1 MKIYKEEIGKDTFY
15 RLGDFLAGFGGTK
28 VTRQILIK
36 EGYICNPFVYNI
48 TNRVAEKIASLPFK
62 FIDSKGNEIEKTQNE
77 IADFLQLLDSS
88 EDGGI
93 KTFIEKNVSNLIV
106 LGECFI
112 YMYDKPVGFREATK
126 LQTVSPASVEPHTI
140 SGSIQSRVKNFTLT
154 DVYIDEDGAERNL
167 STVNVDSVIWGKLP
181 NISPYTN
188 RGLSPFEPNWDVVK
202 ATSDSFQAHGVLIK
216 NMGANGLLV
225 PESGESAMPVTDKEQ
240 NFLQKALNNLLGG
253 AKNFGKAIISRASM
267 KWVAIGI
274 DPNKLEILK
283 MQEQS
288 LKVLCSAVN
297 LDSKLFNDSS
307 ASTYNNLAEATKSAY
322 LDCFIPYAETFYN
335 MIAEA
340 LLPDG
345 IKWCVDKEAIEVLNS
360 RDFNFEKETREG
372 ILSIQAQ
379 VAIGQTNYS
388 AGLATLKYVYGIDDE
403 TAIELLGQERIIENT
418 NQQEN
423 E

>member
-1 MKIYKEEIGKDTFY
+1 M
-15 RLGDFLAGFGGTK
+15 
-28 VTRQILIK
+28 LIQK
-36 EGYICNPFVYNI
+36 GYICNPFVYNI

-62 FIDSKGNEIEKTQNE
+62 FIDMQGNQIEKTQNE

-93 KTFIEKNVSNLIV
+93 KTFIEKNVANLIA

-112 YMYDKPVGFREATK
+112 YMYDKPFAMRATTK
-126 LQTVSPASVEPHTI
+126 LQTISPASVEPHTVN
-140 SGSIQSRVKNFTLT
+140 GSVQSRVKNFTLT
-154 DVYIDEDGAERNL
+154 DVYIDEDGTERNL

-225 PESGESAMPVTDKEQ
+225 PESGEGAMALSAKEQ
-240 NFLQKALNNLLGG
+240 NFLQKALDRLLGG
-253 AKNFGKAIISRASM
+253 VKNFGKAIISNASM

-307 ASTYNNLAEATKSAY
+307 ASTYNNLVEALKTAY
-322 LDCFIPYAETFYN
+322 EDCYIPYAETFFN
-335 MIAEA
+335 FIAKA
-340 LLPDG
+340 LLPNG
-345 IKWCVDKEAIEVLNS
+345 IKWIVDQDKIDILNT
-360 RDFNFEKETREG
+360 RNLNFEKETREG
-372 ILSIQAQ
+372 VIAIQNQ
-379 VAIGQTNYS
+379 VSENKIAVESGVRMLEMIYDFSEND
-388 AGLATLKYVYGIDDE
+388 AKAVLMMA
-403 TAIELLGQERIIENT
+403 ERIIENT
-418 NQQEN
+418 NQQED